1 MSRLGGL
8 STLRVRPER
17 PVTFIWRGKP
27 VTGVEGD
34 TIATAL
40 FANGVRIFGRSLK
53 YHRPRGLYSLDG
65 ECANALVNVDGVPN
79 TPAEL
84 TPVRAG
90 MDVRPQ
96 NVVGTPKHDAM
107 AVLDRMSPLMPAGFY
122 YKTMHKPA
130 FIWPLATKGIR
141 KAAGLGKLDPEKV
154 PPSRNDQIHP
164 SADVAVIGGGPAGME
179 AALAAAEN
187 GKRVVLFEARPWLG
201 GGFDYRG
208 DLHDRSA
215 DLSGRVMN
223 HPNIRVFAHAPAIG
237 VYRDHRV
244 TAMQT
249 GEPEADFDF
258 RYIEVRPRAVVVAT
272 GCIERPL
279 LFDHNERPGV
289 MQVGCALR
297 LARTWGLLPGKKA
310 VFSVGHDFGLSAALE
325 LKELGLPIAA
335 VADVRPD
342 GQDPALLE
350 RLAEAGLP
358 VRRGW
363 TAREAHGAKAV
374 EKVTLSSVDGG
385 LTDTLK
391 ADLLVASAGLTP
403 VTGPLTLAGAEL
415 TYDDWTGFFLP
426 AAVPAGFFPAG
437 RMLGLDAPEAVE
449 ASGRMAGLRAA
460 GAESDEIQAVED
472 LLTTLPGPVRGA
484 KFLQAP
490 TSGAKTFICFDED
503 TTVKNLRQAAAE
515 GFDVPELIKRYTAAG
530 TGPGQGGIPGH
541 NLALW
546 AARYNAHKGYAAPP
560 TTVRP
565 PLRPVRLSALAGPN
579 HDMCKRTPLHKLQ
592 EAAGGVMQRAGV
604 WRRARRFSAEPS
616 ARAEIEMVRNRVG
629 LIDVSTL
636 GKFRLFGPDAEKAL
650 QRVYVGDM
658 RKVKEGRVT
667 YSAMVNDD
675 ACLVD
680 DGVVTRVGE
689 NDYYLTSSTGRAGQ
703 TAEWFRYH
711 TRYENWDFA
720 IVNLTDA
727 FGAINLAG
735 PEARKVLEKVTGADV
750 SNEAFPFMGYRTF
763 TVADGVPARAMRLG
777 FVGEL
782 SYELHVPASQTV
794 AVWEALLEAGKEF
807 GIGPFGLEAQST
819 LRLEKGHVIIGQESE
834 QRTTLHDLG
843 MGWLWHRDK
852 PEAKTVGDPALRQT
866 EKQRDRLTLV
876 GIEVPGADRP
886 PRDGSPVVD
895 QRIRGYVCTARYSA
909 SLGKPVGMALVDQPL
924 AKVGTTI
931 AIYED
936 GCAGQTTAAVVA
948 EKPFYDPDGR
958 RMRS

>member
-8 STLRVRPER
+8 PTLRVRPER
-17 PVTFIWRGKP
+17 PVTFLWRGKP
-27 VTGVEGD
+27 VAGVEGD

-96 NVVGTPKHDAM
+96 NVAGTPEHDAM

-130 FIWPLATKGIR
+130 FIWPLAIKGIR
-141 KAAGLGKLDPEKV
+141 KAAGLGKLDPDKV

-201 GGFDYRG
+201 GSFDYRG

-215 DLSGRVMN
+215 ELVGRLEN
-223 HPNIRVFAHAPAIG
+223 HANIRVFAHAPVIG

-244 TAMQT
+244 TAVQT
-249 GEPEADFDF
+249 GGPEADFDF
-258 RYIEVRPRAVVVAT
+258 RYVEVRPRAVVVAT

-289 MQVGCALR
+289 MQVDCALR
-297 LARTWGLLPGKKA
+297 LARTWGLLPGKNA

-335 VADVRPD
+335 VADVRTD

-350 RLAEAGLP
+350 RLEQAGLP

-363 TAREAHGAKAV
+363 TAREARGRKAV
-374 EKVTLSSVDGG
+374 EGVILSSVDGG
-385 LTDTLK
+385 LTDVLK
-391 ADLLVASAGLTP
+391 ADLLVASAGMTP
-403 VTGPLTLAGAEL
+403 VTGPLALAGAEL
-415 TYDDWTGFFLP
+415 AYDDWTGFFLP

-460 GAESDEIQAVED
+460 GAESGEIKAVED

-530 TGPGQGGIPGH
+530 TGPGQSGIPGH

-546 AARYNAHKGYAAPP
+546 AARYNAHKGYTAPP

-579 HDMCKRTPLHKLQ
+579 HDMCKRTPLHNLQ

-650 QRVYVGDM
+650 QRVYVSDM
-658 RKVKEGRVT
+658 GKVKEGRVT

-675 ACLVD
+675 ACLID

-711 TRYENWDFA
+711 ARYENWDFA
-720 IVNLTDA
+720 VVNLTDA

-735 PEARKVLEKVTGADV
+735 PEARKVLEKVTDADV

-763 TVADGVPARAMRLG
+763 TVAGGVPARVMRLG

-876 GIEVPGADRP
+876 GIELPGADRA

-895 QRIRGYVCTARYSA
+895 QRIRGYVCTARYSVA
-909 SLGKPVGMALVDQPL
+909 LGKPVGLALVDQPL
-924 AKVGTTI
+924 AKAGTSI

-936 GCAGQTTAAVVA
+936 GCGGRTTAAVVA